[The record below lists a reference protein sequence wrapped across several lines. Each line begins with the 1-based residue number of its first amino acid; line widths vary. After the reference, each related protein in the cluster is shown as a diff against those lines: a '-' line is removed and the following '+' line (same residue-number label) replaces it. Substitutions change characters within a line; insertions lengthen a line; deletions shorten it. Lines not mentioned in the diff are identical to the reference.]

1 MTGGVWAELGMQRD
15 EIKSLHSRQGGR
27 ARAREGRRA
36 YVRGPVSHGLPR
48 PGLSGSV
55 EGLGGG
61 NSSVSQRISAA
72 CPVGLIH

>member
-61 NSSVSQRISAA
+61 TALSHRELVQPAQW
-72 CPVGLIH
+72 G

>member
-55 EGLGGG
+55 EGLGGEQLCLTE
-61 NSSVSQRISAA
+61 N
-72 CPVGLIH
+72 